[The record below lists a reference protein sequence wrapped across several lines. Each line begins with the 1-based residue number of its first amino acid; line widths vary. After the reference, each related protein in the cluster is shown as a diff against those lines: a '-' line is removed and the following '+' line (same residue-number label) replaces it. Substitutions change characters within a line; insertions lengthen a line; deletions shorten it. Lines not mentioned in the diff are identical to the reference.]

1 MQTSPATIIAALPL
15 VQVTTRRNQ
24 ALGILR
30 ESIIR
35 GEVRPGTRLVSSHL
49 AAQLGVSRTPL
60 REALQ
65 LLEVEGFVT
74 RGPNGVFEV
83 TDLADGDLEELFLL
97 RAQLE
102 AIVARYAAVRATP
115 RDIADLENALIRME
129 DSSREGSLT
138 DSEMLGAEFHSL
150 LKRCARLRFTSMQLD
165 VLSGHVDRYR
175 VRAFNQPGRPRFAV
189 NEHAE
194 ILACIKR
201 RDGAAAAEAMQRHVW
216 NAWLAAREHPKADDA
231 GAAPEAAVVGGAPSG
246 SL

>member
-1 MQTSPATIIAALPL
+1 MQASPATIIAALPL

-35 GEVRPGTRLVSSHL
+35 GEVGPGTRLVSSVL

-97 RAQLE
+97 RSQLE
-102 AIVARYAAVRATP
+102 AIIARYAAVRATP
-115 RDIADLENALIRME
+115 RDIAQLEDTLARMQS
-129 DSSREGSLT
+129 SSRDGSLME
-138 DSEMLGAEFHSL
+138 SEVLGAEFHRL
-150 LKRCARLRFTSMQLD
+150 VKLCAGLRFTSMQLD
-165 VLSGHVDRYR
+165 MLSGHVDRYR
-175 VRAFNQPGRPRFAV
+175 VRAFNRPGRSHAAV
-189 NEHAE
+189 DEHSE

-201 RDGAAAAEAMQRHVW
+201 RDGAAAAEAMHRHVW
-216 NAWLAAREHPKADDA
+216 NAWLTVHKSPEGHEPEGPGCLGDDRKA
-231 GAAPEAAVVGGAPSG
+231 
-246 SL
+246 

>member
-1 MQTSPATIIAALPL
+1 MQTSPTTIIAALPL
-15 VQVTTRRNQ
+15 VQVTTLRNQ

-35 GEVRPGTRLVSSHL
+35 GKVRPGARLISSQL

-65 LLEVEGFVT
+65 LLEVEGFVS
-74 RGPNGVFEV
+74 RGSNGVFEV
-83 TDLADGDLEELFLL
+83 TDLEDGDLEELFLL

-102 AIVARYAAVRATP
+102 ALVARYAAVRATP
-115 RDIADLENALIRME
+115 RDIANLEDTLAQMRK
-129 DSSREGSLT
+129 STREGSLAE
-138 DSEMLGAEFHSL
+138 SEVLGAEFHCQV
-150 LKRCARLRFTSMQLD
+150 KVCARLRFTSMQLD

-175 VRAFNQPGRPRFAV
+175 VRTLNLPGRSDAAV
-189 NEHAE
+189 EEHAE

-216 NAWLAAREHPKADDA
+216 NAWLMVREHP
-231 GAAPEAAVVGGAPSG
+231 GAAAA
-246 SL
+246 